1 MEESNKVQRP
11 AAALKF
17 DMLKFIKNF
26 NRYSP
31 KNRISRLNVIA
42 DSITE
47 DTILKPSPIWDP
59 HYPIIIRVGGIIII
73 IFGPTPKPKNGP
85 CFTDILKEA
94 INHKDSKFNR
104 FSNSGV
110 QHLVVTSP
118 NTKFEIVAA
127 PLQSE
132 TITIKK

>member
-26 NRYSP
+26 NHYSP
-31 KNRISRLNVIA
+31 KNRIDGLNVIA
-42 DSITE
+42 DSVTE
-47 DTILKPSPIWDP
+47 ETILKPSPIWDP

-94 INHKDSKFNR
+94 INDKDTKFNR

-110 QHLVVTSP
+110 QHLIMDSP
-118 NTKFEIVAA
+118 KNRVEIIANPVI
-127 PLQSE
+127 LKNVSS
-132 TITIKK
+132 K